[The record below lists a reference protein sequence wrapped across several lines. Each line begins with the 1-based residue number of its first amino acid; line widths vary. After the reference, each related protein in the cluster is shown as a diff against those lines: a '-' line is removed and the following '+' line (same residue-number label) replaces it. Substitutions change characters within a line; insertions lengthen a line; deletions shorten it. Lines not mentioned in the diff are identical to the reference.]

1 MMFDAKSELLE
12 KIRLGE
18 SSFLELKEVQF
29 VGGRIK
35 GPHRDSLADG
45 LAALANSHGGVFVL
59 GVADRTREVVG
70 VPAGHLD
77 VVVEFVRN
85 VCMDSIEPALE
96 RVTVD
101 RLHLPSPEGG
111 EVAVVK
117 VDVPRS
123 AFVHRSPGG
132 YLHRVADSKRPISP
146 ALLARLFGERS
157 QQHVTPF
164 DEQRVPGAALSDL
177 DSSLR
182 SRFRSPRSEDD
193 DAVFLSKL
201 GMAGPDQDGVAR
213 PTIAGVLMASGDPR
227 RWLPN
232 AYIQAVAYRGDG
244 IRVESPRT
252 AYQLD
257 ALDATG
263 PLDAQVVDACRF
275 VARNMKTAAFKHI
288 GRRDLPQYDLQA
300 VFEAVI
306 NAVAH
311 RDYSVHG
318 SKVRLRMF
326 ENRLELYS
334 PGGTPNSLSIESLR
348 YRQSAR
354 NEAICSLLARCPIPD
369 EPWLE
374 TPRRHMME
382 RRGEGMP
389 IILDNSTALS
399 GIEPKIE
406 LFDNA
411 ELRLTIYAA
420 QAGGER

>member
-1 MMFDAKSELLE
+1 MFDAKADLLE
-12 KIRLGE
+12 KIHLGE
-18 SSFLELKEVQF
+18 
-29 VGGRIK
+29 R
-35 GPHRDSLADG
+35 
-45 LAALANSHGGVFVL
+45 
-59 GVADRTREVVG
+59 
-70 VPAGHLD
+70 
-77 VVVEFVRN
+77 
-85 VCMDSIEPALE
+85 C
-96 RVTVD
+96 
-101 RLHLPSPEGG
+101 
-111 EVAVVK
+111 
-117 VDVPRS
+117 
-123 AFVHRSPGG
+123 
-132 YLHRVADSKRPISP
+132 
-146 ALLARLFGERS
+146 
-157 QQHVTPF
+157 QQHVVPF
-164 DEQRVPGAALSDL
+164 DEQVVQGAGLGDL
-177 DSSLR
+177 DSSLW
-182 SRFRSPRSEDD
+182 SRFRSPRSDD
-193 DAVFLSKL
+193 DEAVFLSKL
-201 GMAGPDQDGVAR
+201 GMAAQDEDGIAR
-213 PTIAGVLMASGDPR
+213 PTVAGVLMASGDPR

-232 AYIQAVAYRGDG
+232 AYIEAVAYRGDD
-244 IRVESPRT
+244 IHVEPPRT

-263 PLDAQVVDACRF
+263 PLDSQVVDACRF
-275 VARNMKTAAFKHI
+275 VARNMKTAAFKDM
-288 GRRDLPQYDLQA
+288 GRMDLPQYDLQA
-300 VFEAVI
+300 VFEALV
-306 NAVAH
+306 NAVVH

-420 QAGGER
+420 QPDAGR

>member
-29 VGGRIK
+29 VGGRIR
-35 GPHRDSLADG
+35 GPHRDSLADE
-45 LAALANSHGGVFVL
+45 LAAFANRDGGVLVL
-59 GVADRTREVVG
+59 GVTDKTREIVG
-70 VPAGHLD
+70 VPAERLD
-77 VVVEFVRN
+77 AVVEFVRN
-85 VCMDSIEPALE
+85 LCMDSIEPPLE
-96 RVTVD
+96 QVTVD
-101 RLHLPSPEGG
+101 RVHLPSPDGV
-111 EVAVVK
+111 EVAIVK

-123 AFVHRSPGG
+123 VFVHRSPGG

-146 ALLARLFGERS
+146 ALLARLFGARG

-164 DEQRVPGAALSDL
+164 DEQPVPGARLRDL
-177 DSSLR
+177 DTLLW
-182 SRFRSPRSEDD
+182 SRFRSPRSDDD

-201 GMAGPDQDGVAR
+201 GMAAQDEEGIAM
-213 PTIAGVLMASGDPR
+213 PTVAGVLLASGDPR

-232 AYIQAVAYRGDG
+232 AYIQAVAYRGDD
-244 IRVESPRT
+244 IRVDSLRP
-252 AYQLD
+252 YQLD

-275 VARNMKTAAFKHI
+275 VARNMKTAAFKDM

-300 VFEAVI
+300 VFEAVV

-311 RDYSVHG
+311 RDYSVHR

-334 PGGTPNSLSIESLR
+334 PGGVPNSLSIESLR

-354 NEAICSLLARCPIPD
+354 NEAVCSLLARCPIPD
-369 EPWLE
+369 EPWLT
-374 TPRRHMME
+374 TPRRHLME

-389 IILDNSTALS
+389 IILDNSKALS

-420 QAGGER
+420 RADGGR